1 MPSDTLLLDNSLWNL
16 LIRFFINLLVLFIL
30 VGVIYYRYS
39 RKEEFLFSFIL
50 MGVMIFL
57 ISSILGS
64 KDIQMGLALGI
75 FAIFSIIRF
84 RTIPFSVKDITYVF
98 IIIGLSVINSQA
110 NIAPYILGAFI
121 VNFSVILLTYL
132 LEIYLQKTKLKKLKR
147 LTLVYNN
154 IEMLMP
160 ERNKDLLA
168 ELSAKTGRN
177 VEKVIIQKM
186 NIGRNDADIEI
197 FFMDPPIQ

>member
-132 LEIYLQKTKLKKLKR
+132 LEIYLQKTKQKKLKR

-160 ERNKDLLA
+160 DRNKDLLA

-197 FFMDPPIQ
+197 FFMDTPIQ